1 MLEKKSSTKLDEEV
15 KTVEIN
21 LQGKTL
27 QELRSKSLQNI
38 EEFWAQEADNLIWSK
53 NGIKYLIG
61 IRLLQNGLLVV
72 C

>member
-72 C
+72 